1 MRTEPRQPQVKE
13 TTITG
18 KNQVTLPAEAV
29 RQLGWEKGDRLIVDV
44 IDVGGLK
51 MLTLMQRPEN
61 WAETF
66 AGRLGYVFGTHEEV
80 LQYLDE
86 ERRSWEEQ
94 DEA

>member
-1 MRTEPRQPQVKE
+1 MRTEPQQPQVKE

-29 RQLGWEKGDRLIVDV
+29 RQLGWEKGDRLIVNV
-44 IDVGGLK
+44 IDVSGLK
-51 MLTLMQRPEN
+51 MMTLMRRPED
-61 WAETF
+61 WGEAF
-66 AGRLGYVFGTHEEV
+66 AGRLGYVFGTHEEAM
-80 LQYLDE
+80 QYLDE